1 MINLILKLKR
11 LSSLA
16 RLSLESPCLV
26 RIKTVRSICRTVSK
40 FAIRLLLYTTITI
53 RTVAVLCRPRNVP
66 VEASVAS
73 AARFSTYRWI
83 DLSSER

>member
-16 RLSLESPCLV
+16 RHSLESPCLV
-26 RIKTVRSICRTVSK
+26 RIKTVPSIC
-40 FAIRLLLYTTITI
+40 ILYLSSRSACCSTQLTI

>member
-11 LSSLA
+11 LSSLE

-40 FAIRLLLYTTITI
+40 FAIRLLLFTTNDQDGSCL
-53 RTVAVLCRPRNVP
+53 VSPAERPSRGVRGFGRALLYVSMDRP
-66 VEASVAS
+66 
-73 AARFSTYRWI
+73 I
-83 DLSSER
+83 